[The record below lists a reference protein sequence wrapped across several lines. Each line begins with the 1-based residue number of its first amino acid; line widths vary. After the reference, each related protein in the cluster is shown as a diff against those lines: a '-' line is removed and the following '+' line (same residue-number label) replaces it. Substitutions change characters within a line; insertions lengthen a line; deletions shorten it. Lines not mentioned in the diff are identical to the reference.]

1 MADRTHLFIQHIGH
15 LTHLFKLPDRR
26 LLCGANLHIGIQ
38 REKKQDNQQ
47 DAEGNDTEKTD

>member
-1 MADRTHLFIQHIGH
+1 MADRTHLLIQHIGH

-26 LLCGANLHIGIQ
+26 LLRGANLHIGIQ